1 LNINSRIILISIIA
15 IVLINCSTNTPSS
28 TSVPKQKV
36 FRNAQQEAAYK
47 IDALLNS
54 APVEMGWWGVKVQ
67 YANTD
72 EVIYE
77 RNAARMF
84 VPASNMK
91 MYTTAAALC
100 LLGPQYRY
108 ETDFVT
114 NGTIDKGV
122 LNGDLIIRG
131 SGDPTWSRRFYD
143 ENYDSVMV
151 RFVDSLKAKE
161 ITRINGDIIGD
172 DNVFD
177 DVPLGDG
184 WSWGYEHH
192 WYAAQISGLSY
203 SENIIDFTLTPDVNN
218 IGSPVNIE
226 FHPQTTYLNLRNDL
240 ITARNKTTGGWT
252 HGRIRETN
260 NGWFEGEYSISSGT
274 QEEDLSIHNPTLFTV
289 FELKEHLID
298 KGIGVV
304 GEPVDIDDLSDPI
317 DYEQTKTLFTY
328 ISHPMSTIIKGVN
341 RRSINFIAEQVH
353 KTLGK
358 EFGVEGSAKEGGKVQ
373 IALFDSLRMDTR
385 NLRIRDGSGLS
396 HQNLVSP
403 NNTTSLLE
411 MMWDH
416 PYRSYYL
423 ESFSLGGVSG
433 ATRKRF
439 RRTSAEGNVRTK
451 TGTIAKVRTLS
462 GYTWT
467 QSGEPIIFSILVNHH
482 VVPNSQIERIQDQI
496 VVILSD
502 ME

>member
-1 LNINSRIILISIIA
+1 MKISTRHILILLVSA
-15 IVLINCSTNTPSS
+15 LLIGCMTKPHNATPL
-28 TSVPKQKV
+28 PKHQ
-36 FRNAQQEAAYK
+36 FMRNAQQQVAFE
-47 IDALLNS
+47 IDTLLNH
-54 APVEMGWWGVKVQ
+54 APTDMGWWGVKVQ
-67 YANTD
+67 YANTG

-77 RNAARMF
+77 RNSDRMF
-84 VPASNMK
+84 TPASNMK

-114 NGTIDKGV
+114 NGSIDKGV

-151 RFVDSLKAKE
+151 RFVDSLKAKG
-161 ITRINGDIIGD
+161 ITEINGNIVGD

-203 SENIIDFTLTPDVNN
+203 SENIIDFTLTPDINN
-218 IGSPVNIE
+218 IGGPVIIE
-226 FHPQTTYLNLRNDL
+226 FHPQTSYLNLRNDL
-240 ITARNKTTGGWT
+240 ITVSHKTTQGWR

-260 NGWFEGEYSISSGT
+260 NGWFEGEYSISDGT
-274 QEEDLSIHNPTLFTV
+274 QEEDLTINNPTLFTV
-289 FELKEHLID
+289 FALKKHLID
-298 KGIGVV
+298 KDINVV
-304 GEPVDIDDLSDPI
+304 GEPVDVDDLPDAI
-317 DYEQTKTLFTY
+317 DYEQTSTLFTY
-328 ISHPMSTIIKGVN
+328 FSHPMSSIIKGVN

-358 EFGVEGSAKEGGKVQ
+358 EFGAKGSADEGGKIQ
-373 IALFDSLRMDTR
+373 IALFDSLGMDTK
-385 NLRIRDGSGLS
+385 NLHIRDGSGLS
-396 HQNLVSP
+396 NYNLVSP
-403 NNTTSLLE
+403 NTTTSLLQ
-411 MMWDH
+411 MMWNH

-423 ESFSLGGVSG
+423 ESFSLTGVSG
-433 ATRKRF
+433 ATRKRL
-439 RRTSAEGNVRTK
+439 RGTSAEGNVRTK

-482 VVPNSQIERIQDQI
+482 VVPNSQVNQIQDQI

>member
-1 LNINSRIILISIIA
+1 MKIYPR
-15 IVLINCSTNTPSS
+15 IVLICMAVFVLVNCSTNYPYS
-28 TSVPKQKV
+28 TSIPKQKI
-36 FRNAQQEAAYK
+36 FRNAQQEAAYM
-47 IDALLNS
+47 IDTLLNN
-54 APVEMGWWGVKVQ
+54 AAVEMGWWGVKVQ
-67 YANTD
+67 YANSD

-77 RNAARMF
+77 RNSDRMF
-84 VPASNMK
+84 TPASNMK

-114 NGTIDKGV
+114 NGTIENGV

-131 SGDPTWSRRFYD
+131 SGDPTWSQRFY
-143 ENYDSVMV
+143 EKNYDSVMV
-151 RFVDSLKAKE
+151 RFVDSLKIKG
-161 ITRINGDIIGD
+161 ITKINGNIIGD

-203 SENIIDFTLTPDVNN
+203 SENIIDFTLTPDLNN
-218 IGSPVNIE
+218 IGKPVTIE
-226 FHPQTTYLNLRNDL
+226 FHPQTSYLNLRNDL
-240 ITARNKTTGGWT
+240 ITVPHKTTEGWS
-252 HGRIRETN
+252 HGRLRETN
-260 NGWFEGEYSISSGT
+260 NGWFEGEYSIRNGT

-289 FELKEHLID
+289 FALKEKLTE
-298 KGIGVV
+298 KGIKVL
-304 GEPVDIDDLSDPI
+304 GEPVDVDDLPGAI
-317 DYEQTKTLFTY
+317 DYEQTNTLFTY
-328 ISHPMSTIIKGVN
+328 FSHPMSSVIKGVN

-358 EFGVEGSAKEGGKVQ
+358 ELGSEGSADEGQKVQ
-373 IALFDSLRMDTR
+373 IALFDSLGMDTR
-385 NLRIRDGSGLS
+385 NLRIWDGSGLS
-396 HQNLVSP
+396 HRNQVSP
-403 NNTTSLLE
+403 NTTTSLLQ
-411 MMWDH
+411 MMWNH

-439 RRTSAEGNVRTK
+439 RRTSAESNVRAK

-467 QSGEPIIFSILVNHH
+467 QSGEPIIFSLLVNHH
-482 VVPNSQIERIQDQI
+482 VIPNSQIDQIQEQI

>member
-1 LNINSRIILISIIA
+1 MKIKIA
-15 IVLINCSTNTPSS
+15 LSLLVSTIFWACSTNSQIS
-28 TSVPKQKV
+28 TSLPRQS
-36 FRNAQQEAAYK
+36 FMRSAQQEVAYQ
-47 IDALLNS
+47 IDTLLNQ
-54 APVEMGWWGVKVQ
+54 APTDMGWWGVKIQ
-67 YANTD
+67 YANTG

-77 RNAARMF
+77 RNSDRMF
-84 VPASNMK
+84 TPASNMK

-114 NGTIDKGV
+114 NGTIDNGV
-122 LNGDLIIRG
+122 LNGDLIIKG

-151 RFVDSLKAKE
+151 RFVDSLKAKG
-161 ITRINGDIIGD
+161 ITKINGNIIGD

-184 WSWGYEHH
+184 WASGYEHH

-203 SENIIDFTLTPDVNN
+203 SENIIDFTLTPDTNN
-218 IGSPVNIE
+218 IGGPVIIE
-226 FHPQTTYLNLRNDL
+226 FHPQTNYLNLRNDL
-240 ITARNKTTGGWT
+240 ITVSKERTSGWS

-260 NGWFEGEYSISSGT
+260 NGWLEGEYSISDGT
-274 QEEDLSIHNPTLFTV
+274 REEDLTIHNPTLFTV
-289 FELKEHLID
+289 FALKQHLID
-298 KGIGVV
+298 KNIIVV
-304 GEPVDIDDLSDPI
+304 GDPVDIDELLDPI
-317 DYEQTKTLFTY
+317 DYEQTSKLFTY
-328 ISHPMSTIIKGVN
+328 FSHPMSSIIKGVN

-358 EFGVEGSAKEGGKVQ
+358 EFGSKGSADEGQKVQ
-373 IALFDSLRMDTR
+373 IALFDSLGMDTK
-385 NLRIRDGSGLS
+385 NLNIRDGSGLS
-396 HQNLVSP
+396 NYNLVSP
-403 NNTTSLLE
+403 NTTASLLQ
-411 MMWDH
+411 MMWNH

-423 ESFSLGGVSG
+423 ESFSLAGVSG
-433 ATRKRF
+433 ATRKRMLG
-439 RRTSAEGNVRTK
+439 TSAEANVRTK
-451 TGTIAKVRTLS
+451 TGSIAKVRTLS

-467 QSGEPIIFSILVNHH
+467 QSGEPIIFSLLVNHH
-482 VVPNSQIERIQDQI
+482 VVPNSQIEKIQDRI